1 MPSQAADPDPAAEQA
16 RLKALLQPSL
26 DAYAAGKIDSQ
37 QLDARRADAKRR
49 STLRLPRP
57 TRQMSCVVMVRP
69 TVERV
74 TSCWNYRF
82 VQEGQPQPQ
91 LLRRSW
97 QWLLFPLALARAPQS
112 TQGQHRG
119 AHSAA

>member
-82 VQEGQPQPQ
+82 VQEG
-91 LLRRSW
+91 
-97 QWLLFPLALARAPQS
+97 
-112 TQGQHRG
+112 
-119 AHSAA
+119 